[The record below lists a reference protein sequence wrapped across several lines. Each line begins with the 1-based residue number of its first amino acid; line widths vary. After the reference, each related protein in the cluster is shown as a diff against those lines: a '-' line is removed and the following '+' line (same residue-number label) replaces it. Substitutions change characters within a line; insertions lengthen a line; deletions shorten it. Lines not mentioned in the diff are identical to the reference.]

1 MNIRLLASM
10 SVLALASGGVLAQD
24 TTIGLGA
31 AHIFVNAKS
40 PNLSSNGPAFLTPQ
54 PAGIDVKDAT
64 TVLITV
70 TRRLDDHWYGE
81 LALGVPPRQEVI
93 GAGTLAPFGVIAKVK
108 QAAPTAFLNYRF
120 GAAGSALRPFVGVGL
135 NYTRFY
141 DAAST
146 TSGSLASGGPTKIQL
161 SKSTGLAAQ
170 AGVNYQFDKT
180 WSLCLSVIAADVES
194 DMTATT
200 GSIERK
206 THIKF
211 NPRVLGVAVGYS
223 F

>member
-1 MNIRLLASM
+1 MNIKLLASM
-10 SVLALASGGVLAQD
+10 IALGLVSSGALAQD
-24 TTIGLGA
+24 NTIGLGV

-70 TRRLDDHWYGE
+70 TRRINDNWYGE
-81 LALGVPPRQEVI
+81 LALGVPPKQDVI
-93 GAGTLAPFGVIAKVK
+93 GTGTLAPFGVIAKVK

-120 GAAGSALRPFVGVGL
+120 GSVDSSLRPFVGVGV

-141 DAAST
+141 DATST

-161 SKSTGLAAQ
+161 TKSTGMAAQ
-170 AGVNYQFDKT
+170 MGMVYKFDKT
-180 WSLCLSVIAADVES
+180 WSICVSAIAADVES

-211 NPRVLGVAVGYS
+211 NPRVLGAAVGYS

>member
-1 MNIRLLASM
+1 MKITFLAS
-10 SVLALASGGVLAQD
+10 LIALGLASTGAMAQN
-24 TTIGLGA
+24 TTIGVGL
-31 AHIFVNAKS
+31 AHIYVDAKS

-64 TVLITV
+64 TLLITI
-70 TRRLDDHWYGE
+70 THRINDNWYGE
-81 LALGVPPRQEVI
+81 LALGLPPKQDVI
-93 GAGTLAPFGVIAKVK
+93 GTGTLAPFGVIAQVK

-120 GAAGSALRPFVGVGL
+120 GGVDNALRPFVGVGV

-141 DAAST
+141 DATST
-146 TSGSLASGGPTKIQL
+146 DSGSLASGGPTKIQL
-161 SKSTGLAAQ
+161 TKSTGMAAQ
-170 AGVNYQFDKT
+170 MGVNYKFDKN
-180 WSLCLSVIAADVES
+180 WSLCVSIIAADVES

-200 GSIERK
+200 GSIQRK

-211 NPRVLGVAVGYS
+211 NPRVLGIAAGYS